1 MEDGYKLSQ
10 QNPDIYLGEKQ
21 ALNEDY
27 TNSGFDR
34 GHLNPNGHHAGKQ
47 LMMYFIMPSLLLTFL
62 GIEVIVSDR
71 SGDIQHYYVYRQSYK
86 LVLWTLR
93 DLIDLK

>member
-10 QNPDIYLGEKQ
+10 QNPGIYLGEKQ

-47 LMMYFIMPSLLLTFL
+47 LMKYSTMPSLLLTFL
-62 GIEVIVSDR
+62 GTEVIVSDR
-71 SGDIQHYYVYRQSYK
+71 SDNIITFIAKVR
-86 LVLWTLR
+86 
-93 DLIDLK
+93 I